1 METCVACPE
10 VLNLPGAAVNN
21 NAFAELYEKYYQQL
35 LFFAVKCLGTTE
47 GAADV
52 VQDCFIK
59 LWQLRKGLNQISSIR
74 NYLYTMVRNRCTD
87 LLYNKSRVNKLEQ
100 EWQHRQESTS
110 VVSELIGIDRDI
122 LPEIL
127 SAMKKLP
134 PRMQEVFRLY
144 YLEGKS
150 YAEIGMLLNTKPGT
164 VRNQRNKALQT
175 IQKLLQKQA
184 LLSAKN

>member
-10 VLNLPGAAVNN
+10 VLNLPDAAVSN

-47 GAADV
+47 GAPDV

-59 LWQLRKGLNQISSIR
+59 LWQLRKGLNQILSIR

-87 LLYNKSRVNKLEQ
+87 LLYNKSRASKLEE
-100 EWQHRQESTS
+100 EWQHCQESALI
-110 VVSELIGIDRDI
+110 VSEFAEIDGDI

-150 YAEIGMLLNTKPGT
+150 YAEISALLNT
-164 VRNQRNKALQT
+164 
-175 IQKLLQKQA
+175 
-184 LLSAKN
+184 

>member
-1 METCVACPE
+1 METCVTPE
-10 VLNLPGAAVNN
+10 VLSLPAAAVND
-21 NAFAELYEKYYQQL
+21 NAFSELYEKYYQQL
-35 LFFAVKCLGTTE
+35 LFFAVKCLGSTE

-59 LWQLRKGLNQISSIR
+59 LWQLPRSLSEISSIR

-87 LLYNKSRVNKLEQ
+87 LLHSKTRASKLEQ
-100 EWQHRQESTS
+100 EWQFYQENEPAP
-110 VVSELIGIDRDI
+110 SELLAIDRDI

-150 YAEIGMLLNTKPGT
+150 YAEIGELLHTQPGT
-164 VRNQRNKALQT
+164 VRNQRNKALQN

-184 LLSAKN
+184 QLSDKN

>member
-1 METCVACPE
+1 METCVTCPE
-10 VLNLPGAAVNN
+10 VLNLSDTAVNDN
-21 NAFAELYEKYYQQL
+21 TFSGVYEKYYQQL
-35 LFFAVKCLGTTE
+35 LFFAVKCLGTAE

-59 LWQLRKGLNQISSIR
+59 LWQLREGLSHIASIR

-87 LLYNKSRVNKLEQ
+87 LLHNKSRASKLEQ
-100 EWQHRQESTS
+100 EWQLYQGSELAP
-110 VVSELIGIDRDI
+110 SELIAMDHDI

-150 YAEIGMLLNTKPGT
+150 YAEIGELLNTQPGT
-164 VRNQRNKALQT
+164 VRNQRNKAIQN

-184 LLSAKN
+184 QLSDKN

>member
-1 METCVACPE
+1 METCVTPE
-10 VLNLPGAAVNN
+10 VLNLPDAAVNN
-21 NAFAELYEKYYQQL
+21 DAFAELYEKYHQQL
-35 LFFAVKCLGTTE
+35 LFFAVKCLGSTE

-59 LWQLRKGLNQISSIR
+59 LWQLPGSLNKISSIR

-87 LLYNKSRVNKLEQ
+87 LLHNKTRASKLEQ
-100 EWQHRQESTS
+100 EWQLYQGSEFAP
-110 VVSELIGIDRDI
+110 SELLAIDRDI

-150 YAEIGMLLNTKPGT
+150 YAEIGELLHTQPGT
-164 VRNQRNKALQT
+164 VRNQRNKALQN

-184 LLSAKN
+184 LLSDKN